1 MYDWIL
7 TYSRLPAR
15 GQAVDWLTFDG
26 REVSN
31 GWYSDSGEWRQTG
44 CPDLATAQV
53 AAWRPT
59 VEPVRPPSGG
69 HRLSTAH

>member
-1 MYDWIL
+1 LYTWIL

-31 GWYSDSGEWRQTG
+31 GWYSHPGGWRQSG
-44 CPDLATAQV
+44 HPDLTTAQV

-59 VEPVRPPSGG
+59 VAPPPQFAGG
-69 HRLSTAH
+69 